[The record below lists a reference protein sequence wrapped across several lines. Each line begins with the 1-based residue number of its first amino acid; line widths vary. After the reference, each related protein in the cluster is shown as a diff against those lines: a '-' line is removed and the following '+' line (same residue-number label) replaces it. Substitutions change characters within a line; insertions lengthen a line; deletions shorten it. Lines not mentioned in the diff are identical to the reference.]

1 MRQLLLTHARTP
13 TARPRS
19 GRADSDLLLRRSDT
33 NDDGDARRGRYG
45 TRSRGQ
51 GNRAVVELF
60 GNLGVASGRKGS
72 KMGGSI
78 QSVVFDL
85 GGVVRRPQPAFFSR
99 VAQYGL
105 ARHDV
110 LAFFM
115 GPDAVEAQMAGRTF
129 GIADMMPT
137 VERALAPV
145 LGDKAHEAAEAVL
158 SVYIDP
164 DPLAWDQSMVRLLE
178 GLHGAGFK
186 IGLLTNGPAEVEGAH
201 FAPLIGRSV
210 DATVLSGRDG
220 VGKPM
225 AQAYELIA
233 ERLGL
238 RPNQC
243 FFVDDN
249 AQNIEAARALGMPSC
264 HYTADMPLLVA
275 ALRSAGIDW

>member
-1 MRQLLLTHARTP
+1 M
-13 TARPRS
+13 
-19 GRADSDLLLRRSDT
+19 ADGLLRRSST
-33 NDDGDARRGRYG
+33 NDEGDARVGRYR
-45 TRSRGQ
+45 TRSRSPGT
-51 GNRAVVELF
+51 RVVVELF
-60 GNLGVASGRKGS
+60 DGLGVASGRVGS
-72 KMGGSI
+72 KMSGPI
-78 QSVVFDL
+78 QGVVFDF
-85 GGVVRRPQPAFFSR
+85 GGVVRRPQPAFFAR

-105 ARHDV
+105 TRNDV
-110 LAFFM
+110 MAFFM

-129 GIADMMPT
+129 GIADMIPT

-145 LGDKAHEAAEAVL
+145 LGEKAHEAAEAVL

-164 DPLAWDQSMVRLLE
+164 DPLAWDQSMVQLLE
-178 GLHGAGFK
+178 ELHGAGFR
-186 IGLLTNGPAEVEGAH
+186 IGLLVNGPAEVEGAH
-201 FAPLIGRSV
+201 FARLIDRSV

-238 RPNQC
+238 RPEQC

-249 AQNIEAARALGMPSC
+249 AHNVEAARTVGMPSW
-264 HYTADMPLLVA
+264 HYTADTPLLVA